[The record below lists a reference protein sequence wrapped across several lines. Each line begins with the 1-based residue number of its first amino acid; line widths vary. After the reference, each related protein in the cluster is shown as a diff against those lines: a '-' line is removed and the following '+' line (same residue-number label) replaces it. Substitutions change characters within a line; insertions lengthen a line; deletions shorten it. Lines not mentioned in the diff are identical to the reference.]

1 MSSVERTDKGEYTE
15 HLMKLE
21 TYSSD
26 LDSTSDRME
35 IDETNEFS
43 EEFNSDESTSLI
55 PSENLELVHRDD
67 MNELVNGGRNGD
79 SSANVPVNC
88 DDVLQVKSLNALN
101 ALECLNSVA
110 ENDITFKT
118 IQVQDTSQDIE
129 FVHVPGDVKQQISKK
144 NSEVPTTPSFSNLT
158 CNATTCEDDSP
169 AAEHVSGKI

>member
-1 MSSVERTDKGEYTE
+1 MSSVERTDKGEYKE

-35 IDETNEFS
+35 IDESNEFS

-55 PSENLELVHRDD
+55 PSEKLELVHRDD
-67 MNELVNGGRNGD
+67 MNQLVNGGRNSD
-79 SSANVPVNC
+79 SSAKVPVNC
-88 DDVLQVKSLNALN
+88 DNVLQVKSLNA
-101 ALECLNSVA
+101 LNSVA

-118 IQVQDTSQDIE
+118 LQVQDTYQDIE

-144 NSEVPTTPSFSNLT
+144 NSEVPTTPSFSNLMRD
-158 CNATTCEDDSP
+158 ATTCEDDSP
-169 AAEHVSGKI
+169 AAEHVSGNI